1 MKTRFTLAV
10 ILGIY
15 IGVIVGMRFAPVRA
29 QVALVESTEGGNT
42 VAVILSPET
51 AAALLNAL
59 VVATGAVP
67 PATPCQPDPDADVRG
82 VKPANPRCV
91 GR

>member
-1 MKTRFTLAV
+1 MTTRFVLAA
-10 ILGIY
+10 ILAAL
-15 IGVIVGMRFAPVRA
+15 VGLVAGMHVTPVRA

-42 VAVILSPET
+42 VAVILSPQM
-51 AAALLNAL
+51 AADLLNAL
-59 VVATGAVP
+59 VVATGAVLS
-67 PATPCQPDPDADVRG
+67 ATPCPPDPDADVRG